1 VIFSYR
7 VYGFDCASDVP
18 IPGYSPAPLP
28 SPHVDLAIS
37 IGSQPDWACQAL
49 TLPSRLIYAE
59 PPVPGAL
66 ISACTLTSF
75 GSDRFFEL
83 AYGDGARFVIDNAGT
98 RLWAAWS
105 PPLIIDDLAIY
116 LRGSVMG
123 FVLRRRGIT
132 SLHASAVRMGAHA
145 VVLCGATESGKSTT
159 AAALG
164 LRGVSVLS
172 DDIVPLREEEN
183 GAYQVEPGYPW
194 ICLWPESVRNLLGN
208 PNALPRLTP
217 SWEKCYLSLNNGA
230 FDSMRRPVGAIYVL
244 APRNSDL
251 NTPRIEEMSGREAVL
266 ELVQNTYMN
275 WLLDKGQRAAELDV
289 LSRLASNVPVR
300 RLIPHADPARIDLL
314 CDLIV
319 RDSEAAIGRQSLVRL
334 ASPR

>member
-1 VIFSYR
+1 MTFSYR
-7 VYGFDCASDVP
+7 VYGLNCVSDVP
-18 IPGYSPAPLP
+18 IPGYSYQPWFPQT
-28 SPHVDLAIS
+28 DLVFS

-49 TLPSRLIYAE
+49 TLPSCLVYAE
-59 PPVPGAL
+59 PAVPGTL
-66 ISACTLTSF
+66 ISGCTLTSF

-98 RLWAAWS
+98 RLWAAPS
-105 PPLIIDDLAIY
+105 PPLTIDDLAIY

-132 SLHASAVRMGAHA
+132 SLHGSAVRIGAHA

-159 AAALG
+159 AAALA

-172 DDIVPLREEEN
+172 DDIVPLREEN

-208 PNALPRLTP
+208 PNALPRMTP
-217 SWEKCYLSLNNGA
+217 SWEKCYLSLKNAA
-230 FDSMRRPVGAIYVL
+230 FDSVRRPVGTIYVL
-244 APRNSDL
+244 APRKSSQ
-251 NTPRIEEMSGREAVL
+251 NTPRIEEMSAREAVL

-289 LSRLASNVPVR
+289 LSKLASNVPVR
-300 RLIPHADPARIDLL
+300 RLIPHSDPARIDLL

-319 RDSEAAIGRQSLVRL
+319 RDSEAAIGRQSLAGLTSSR
-334 ASPR
+334 